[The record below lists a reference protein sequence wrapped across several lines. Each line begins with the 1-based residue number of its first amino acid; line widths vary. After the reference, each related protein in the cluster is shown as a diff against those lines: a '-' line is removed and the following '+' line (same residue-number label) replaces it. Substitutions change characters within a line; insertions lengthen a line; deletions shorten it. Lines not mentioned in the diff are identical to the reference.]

1 LKSDNDS
8 EPPFEQSP
16 IETRIEPETLPDAC
30 DGNVIESLKPEH
42 ETVKVTPPN
51 DVPAYGSRLTAVK
64 VISQL
69 ADTPVL
75 DTALNDGVA
84 QPWEME
90 ARGA

>member
-16 IETRIEPETLPDAC
+16 IDTSIEPETVPEAC
-30 DGNVIESLKPEH
+30 EGNVIDVLNPEH
-42 ETVKVTPPN
+42 EAVMTTPPN
-51 DVPAYGSRLTAVK
+51 DEPAYGSRLTAVK
-64 VISQL
+64 LICQL

-75 DTALNDGVA
+75 DTALNDGVP
-84 QPWEME
+84 QLCEME